1 MGAEVD
7 ILPADKCKS
16 FLQDDS
22 RVRQFVCTV
31 YICMATF
38 IDIHMILDVCTLTS
52 RLIFSLWF
60 LKVFK
65 IFLSIILYC
74 LKTYCYNYIWPLIL
88 MFVLKRERFY
98 TVYIYFKETLFFNF
112 SYKLFK
118 KYFFASQSTCCQF
131 RVAARKL
138 TKIAMCMYV
147 EILYSY
153 KKAVH

>member
-1 MGAEVD
+1 
-7 ILPADKCKS
+7 
-16 FLQDDS
+16 
-22 RVRQFVCTV
+22 
-31 YICMATF
+31 
-38 IDIHMILDVCTLTS
+38 
-52 RLIFSLWF
+52 
-60 LKVFK
+60 
-65 IFLSIILYC
+65 
-74 LKTYCYNYIWPLIL
+74 

-147 EILYSY
+147 EILVT
-153 KKAVH
+153 KKLYISNYRFLWKSRVLIVLFQLYGT